1 MYFTRLD
8 AGEIPRIHLIQKGG
22 GDVDGREQKRTE

>member
-22 GDVDGREQKRTE
+22 DVDGREQKRTE